1 MIPSDTGW
9 RMNSDTWLPTA
20 SARVTLTKP
29 PVNTGSALRM
39 HANHIESAQTEHSGQ
54 TGIVRPHHRNND
66 LTRPPATVCREYSES
81 LLVSCVVFTGDQAVS
96 HPRLR
101 SDDAVSGK
109 QSADLI
115 MSDPF

>member
-1 MIPSDTGW
+1 
-9 RMNSDTWLPTA
+9 MNSDTWLPTA

-29 PVNTGSALRM
+29 PVNTESALGM
-39 HANHIESAQTEHSGQ
+39 HANQTHIETAQAEHSGQ
-54 TGIVRPHHRNND
+54 TGIVRPHHRNNV
-66 LTRPPATVCREYSES
+66 LTRSPATVCREYSES

-96 HPRLR
+96 NPRLR
-101 SDDAVSGK
+101 SDDGVSGK